1 VPIGVAGAVTLGAAA
16 LGAGAT
22 VYAADK
28 NANTM
33 KSSMSQSPELT
44 GATNSALAQGEQI
57 AQRTYTPYEAQ
68 RYAGLSPNEQVASGL
83 AQTGGTKAQSFLDKA
98 GNELSGI
105 KDYSS
110 ENLRPYIDPYVSSVL
125 TPELE
130 QENIRYE
137 GARSALANSKA
148 GAFGGDRSALEATGM
163 ERTHGKQIAADVGN
177 VYSAAYTNAQHAFFQ
192 DQDKKINAANALDK
206 VGGDVSRLN
215 TQQIQDL
222 MATGGLERALSQAQL
237 DFNYQQFIENRDWS
251 TTNLTPLLNSIAA
264 AKGAQMTTT
273 TTGPQS
279 GIAGEAIGAAATI
292 AGAYFTGGKSTSPD
306 QQTLRENWGSGNY
319 GGTPQAVDPG
329 SLSTPYDPST
339 IAPGDYS
346 SDPRL
351 KFDREIIGMLRSG
364 LPWWR
369 FRYLSS
375 PHQVRE
381 GVMAD
386 EVRLVFP
393 EAVRPD
399 EHGFLRVDYAR
410 IH

>member
-1 VPIGVAGAVTLGAAA
+1 LGVGA

-22 VYAADK
+22 IYAADK

-33 KSSMSQSPELT
+33 KSSMSQSPEVT

-83 AQTGGTKAQSFLDKA
+83 ARTGGAKAQSFLDKA
-98 GNELSGI
+98 GTELSGI
-105 KDYSS
+105 KDYST
-110 ENLRPYIDPYVSSVL
+110 ENLQPYIDPYVSSVL
-125 TPELE
+125 TPQLE

-137 GARSALANSKA
+137 GARSALLDSKA

-177 VYSAAYTNAQHAFFQ
+177 AYSAAFTNAQHAFFS

-206 VGGDVSRLN
+206 VGGDISRLN

-222 MATGGLERALSQAQL
+222 MATGGLDRALSQAQL

-264 AKGAQMTTT
+264 AKGANMTTT
-273 TTGPQS
+273 TTGPAS

-292 AGAYFTGGKSTSPD
+292 AGAYFTGGKSTSAPPAWTSEPPGQNQAID
-306 QQTLRENWGSGNY
+306 PNSLQT
-319 GGTPQAVDPG
+319 PFDPNA
-329 SLSTPYDPST
+329 
-339 IAPGDYS
+339 IAPAEYP

-351 KFDREIIGMLRSG
+351 KFDREVIGMLRSG

-375 PHQVRE
+375 PHQVHE

-386 EVRLVFP
+386 EARLVFP
-393 EAVRPD
+393 DAVRSD

>member
-1 VPIGVAGAVTLGAAA
+1 MKRSLCNFAARLSRPSATRTVGTCARLAPSTRSIIRRHTGSTTTRQSSASPRSSASSATCAPRCSRTTRRTAVPIGVAGAVTLGAAA

-292 AGAYFTGGKSTSPD
+292 AGAYFTGRKSTSPAMPD
-306 QQTLRENWGSGNY
+306 CG
-319 GGTPQAVDPG
+319 PVVDRK
-329 SLSTPYDPST
+329 STRLN
-339 IAPGDYS
+339 S
-346 SDPRL
+346 S
-351 KFDREIIGMLRSG
+351 
-364 LPWWR
+364 
-369 FRYLSS
+369 
-375 PHQVRE
+375 H
-381 GVMAD
+381 
-386 EVRLVFP
+386 
-393 EAVRPD
+393 
-399 EHGFLRVDYAR
+399 
-410 IH
+410 